1 MTVIMRIRASPWLLA
16 MRVFHRPNPI
26 IAVAFAGALLFITS
40 LIPLW
45 VWTIAILGIRTM
57 FFIPGRLVI
66 GLGYVEGNEEGEKQQ
81 SYYPSHGNR
90 SLAASDQ
97 EAKRGYYCLATS

>member
-1 MTVIMRIRASPWLLA
+1 
-16 MRVFHRPNPI
+16 
-26 IAVAFAGALLFITS
+26 
-40 LIPLW
+40 
-45 VWTIAILGIRTM
+45 M